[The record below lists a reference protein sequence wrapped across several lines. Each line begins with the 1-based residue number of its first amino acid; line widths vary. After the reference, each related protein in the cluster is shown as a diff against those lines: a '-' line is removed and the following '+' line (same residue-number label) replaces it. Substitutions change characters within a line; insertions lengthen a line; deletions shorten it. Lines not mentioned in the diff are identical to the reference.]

1 MDDFWKSFWSL
12 KTLNLGVL
20 VLLTV
25 QCALYFWQLA
35 VAWVELRRQRHRAPR
50 TDPWWVLTS
59 DITLPISLL
68 VPAYN
73 EENTIV
79 ENVRS
84 MLSLH
89 YPDFEI
95 IVVNDGSTDRTLQR
109 IIEALELE
117 PVQRVYQLAVPHK
130 QVRGLYGNPRHPR
143 LLVVD
148 KENGGKSDA
157 LNAGINLSRFPL
169 FCAVDADSLLDHDSL
184 LAVVRPFI
192 EEPEEMIAVGGRV
205 QIVNGC
211 VVRSGQVVETGLP
224 HQMLPLLQTVEYI
237 RSFLISRL
245 AWSRLNAML
254 IISGAFGVF
263 KRAAAIKVGGYS
275 HNTVGEDMEIVV
287 KLHRH
292 FRENGIRYQMRY
304 VPDSICWTEAPQTF
318 KLLRLQRTRWQ
329 RGMVQTLVKHRKMI
343 FNAAYGPAGTVG
355 MGYFFLFDLIGP
367 LVELFGYFLIPISY
381 FQHVVP
387 WDFFLAYLMLTFT
400 YGVFIS
406 VGSLLIEMTVTRNA
420 RVRDLGL
427 LTLAAIAENF
437 GYRQVN
443 NLWRLEGIWQF
454 LRGKKG
460 WGDMTRSGFLQIPD
474 RKE

>member
-1 MDDFWKSFWSL
+1 MDTFSKFLWSL
-12 KTLNLGVL
+12 NVAVL
-20 VLLTV
+20 VLLAA

-35 VAWVELRRQRHRAPR
+35 IAGIELRRQRHRAPR

-59 DITLPISLL
+59 DVTLPISLL

-84 MLSLH
+84 LLSLH
-89 YPDFEI
+89 YPEFEV
-95 IVVNDGSTDRTLQR
+95 IVVNDGSSDGTLQK
-109 IIEALELE
+109 IIAELELE
-117 PVQRVYQLAVPHK
+117 PVQRVHQLAVAH
-130 QVRGLYGNPRHPR
+130 QQIRGLYANPRHPR

-148 KENGGKSDA
+148 KGNGGKSDA
-157 LNAGINLSRFPL
+157 LNAGINLSRYPL

-184 LAVVRPFI
+184 LAIVRPFI
-192 EEPEEMIAVGGRV
+192 EEPEEMIAVGGRI

-211 VVRSGQVVETGLP
+211 VVRAGQVVETGLP
-224 HQMLPLLQTVEYI
+224 HQFLPLLQTVEYI
-237 RSFLISRL
+237 RSFLIARL

-263 KRAAAIKVGGYS
+263 KRSAAIKVGGYS
-275 HNTVGEDMEIVV
+275 HGTVGEDMEIVV
-287 KLHRH
+287 KLHRYH
-292 FRENGIRYQMRY
+292 REHGLKYQMRY

-343 FNAAYGPAGTVG
+343 LNAAYGPAGTVG
-355 MGYFFLFDLIGP
+355 MGYLFIFDLVGP
-367 LVELFGYFLIPISY
+367 LVEFFGYLIIPFSY
-381 FQHVVP
+381 YQKVVP

-400 YGVFIS
+400 YGVFLS
-406 VGSLLIEMTVTRNA
+406 VGSLLLELTLTRRA

-437 GYRQVN
+437 GYRQLN

-454 LRGKKG
+454 LRGRKD
-460 WGDMTRSGFLQIPD
+460 WGDMKRSGFLKIAD
-474 RKE
+474 RKD